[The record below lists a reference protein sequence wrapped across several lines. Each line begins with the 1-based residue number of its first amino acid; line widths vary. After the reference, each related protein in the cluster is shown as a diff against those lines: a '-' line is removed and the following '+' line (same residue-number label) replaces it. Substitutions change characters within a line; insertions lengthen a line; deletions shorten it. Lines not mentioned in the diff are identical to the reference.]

1 MHISTSIRESIQK
14 NLTLSRRLHRKGTN
28 LNLIREK
35 REACVIEF
43 FCARGSGKIL
53 TSKKRSFS
61 MYCLSGII
69 AFDGTLK
76 NR

>member
-1 MHISTSIRESIQK
+1 MHTSTSIRENTQK

-43 FCARGSGKIL
+43 FYARGSGKIL
-53 TSKKRSFS
+53 TSEKLSFS

>member
-1 MHISTSIRESIQK
+1 MHTSTNIRENTQK

-35 REACVIEF
+35 KRSMCDRVF
-43 FCARGSGKIL
+43 YARGSGKIL
-53 TSKKRSFS
+53 TSEKLSFS